1 MKEKI
6 KGILKS
12 ILKDPDEV
20 DESIKGWFDE
30 NKKISLLV
38 ALIAG
43 FLTHLIILS
52 NTLLSQDGLW
62 NSLDYSVPGEWEF
75 ALGRWGIYYAGKIV
89 NYLAIPAITSVVSI
103 MLLVVA
109 TILVIDLFKLKN
121 KITIFIVSTI
131 FVISP
136 ACAGTLLY
144 SYTAVAYS
152 ISMLLSVITVALI
165 FKNKGKAFN
174 LCLAT
179 ILFAF
184 SIGIYQSYIG
194 VVIGLSV
201 LRIIKDLYDD
211 EITIKKTII
220 NGLSVIGV
228 VLVGGI
234 LYAIITEILL
244 KVKGISEATYKG
256 MENIGLVNTIT
267 QLPNSI
273 VKVYTDFWNYYFT
286 DKILANTPFA
296 RQRLYKIFFASIA
309 ILEVIL
315 IIDKKMYKKIARL
328 ALIILL
334 NAILPIAF
342 GVVTLVATEN
352 VTYLLT
358 SIQYML
364 ILAMGAYLIEI
375 AGKKYTFLF
384 KWLALFTMFGVIFT
398 YYLSI
403 NASYMS
409 LKYKYDQS
417 VASVNRMIDRMEQ
430 TEGYKPENPYMVVGV
445 FNPRLTSA
453 YVLPNKYEHYSLGD
467 IFFYPVYH
475 GSVSGMMGT
484 WNKFIWNYAGQNLH
498 FCSEED
504 YMRILGTD
512 EFKNMPVFPSDGS
525 VKVIDDITVVK
536 LTSDEKQI
544 PGLMD

>member
-1 MKEKI
+1 MK
-6 KGILKS
+6 
-12 ILKDPDEV
+12 
-20 DESIKGWFDE
+20 
-30 NKKISLLV
+30 KKNR
-38 ALIAG
+38 
-43 FLTHLIILS
+43 IIL
-52 NTLLSQDGLW
+52 N
-62 NSLDYSVPGEWEF
+62 
-75 ALGRWGIYYAGKIV
+75 
-89 NYLAIPAITSVVSI
+89 
-103 MLLVVA
+103 
-109 TILVIDLFKLKN
+109 LVILD
-121 KITIFIVSTI
+121 
-131 FVISP
+131 
-136 ACAGTLLY
+136 
-144 SYTAVAYS
+144 
-152 ISMLLSVITVALI
+152 
-165 FKNKGKAFN
+165 
-174 LCLAT
+174 
-179 ILFAF
+179 
-184 SIGIYQSYIG
+184 
-194 VVIGLSV
+194 
-201 LRIIKDLYDD
+201 
-211 EITIKKTII
+211 
-220 NGLSVIGV
+220 
-228 VLVGGI
+228 
-234 LYAIITEILL
+234 
-244 KVKGISEATYKG
+244 
-256 MENIGLVNTIT
+256 
-267 QLPNSI
+267 
-273 VKVYTDFWNYYFT
+273 
-286 DKILANTPFA
+286 
-296 RQRLYKIFFASIA
+296 

>member
-1 MKEKI
+1 
-6 KGILKS
+6 
-12 ILKDPDEV
+12 
-20 DESIKGWFDE
+20 
-30 NKKISLLV
+30 
-38 ALIAG
+38 
-43 FLTHLIILS
+43 
-52 NTLLSQDGLW
+52 
-62 NSLDYSVPGEWEF
+62 
-75 ALGRWGIYYAGKIV
+75 
-89 NYLAIPAITSVVSI
+89 
-103 MLLVVA
+103 
-109 TILVIDLFKLKN
+109 
-121 KITIFIVSTI
+121 
-131 FVISP
+131 
-136 ACAGTLLY
+136 
-144 SYTAVAYS
+144 
-152 ISMLLSVITVALI
+152 
-165 FKNKGKAFN
+165 
-174 LCLAT
+174 
-179 ILFAF
+179 
-184 SIGIYQSYIG
+184 
-194 VVIGLSV
+194 
-201 LRIIKDLYDD
+201 
-211 EITIKKTII
+211 
-220 NGLSVIGV
+220 
-228 VLVGGI
+228 
-234 LYAIITEILL
+234 
-244 KVKGISEATYKG
+244 

-544 PGLMD
+544 PGLMDWENEVESLGSNRKVFLRNS